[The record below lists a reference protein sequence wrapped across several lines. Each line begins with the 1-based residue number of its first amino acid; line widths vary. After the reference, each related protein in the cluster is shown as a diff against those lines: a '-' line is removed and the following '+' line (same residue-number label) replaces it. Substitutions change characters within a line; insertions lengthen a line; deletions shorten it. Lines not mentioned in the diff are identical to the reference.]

1 MTPDALTAE
10 ERAELEAMRAAQ
22 ATTQQETVEQPR
34 SFKERLQ
41 GGVRAN
47 MIAFV
52 GWAATIAVLYVAAR
66 NAMDHQEALVQL
78 WPPGQRIF
86 NWLGIS

>member
-1 MTPDALTAE
+1 MD

-22 ATTQQETVEQPR
+22 ATSQQEPVAAPP
-34 SFKERLQ
+34 SFRDRLQ
-41 GGVRAN
+41 GGLRAN
-47 MIAFV
+47 AIALA
-52 GWAATIAVLYVAAR
+52 GWAATIAVLYLAAR
-66 NAMDHQEALVQL
+66 GAVDNREALVQL